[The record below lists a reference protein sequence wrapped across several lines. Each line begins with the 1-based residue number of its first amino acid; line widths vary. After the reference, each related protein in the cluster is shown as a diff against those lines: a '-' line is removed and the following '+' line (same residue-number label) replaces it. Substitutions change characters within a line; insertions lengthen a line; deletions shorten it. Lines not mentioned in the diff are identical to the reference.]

1 MNVTY
6 NIKLT
11 FINGMGDNMVSA
23 TPVQS
28 DAFYNGGG
36 EHFPF

>member
-11 FINGMGDNMVSA
+11 FINGMGDNMV
-23 TPVQS
+23 QS